1 MNAGAQGSNAATVPC
16 RQPRWSGVVAPLLPG
31 WSGVAPLLLA
41 SALFAVMAVCV
52 RAASLE
58 VPAAQIAFVRFVGS
72 FLFMLAVTRGR
83 DLVPRPGNAGRLVL
97 RGVIGAV
104 SITFYFLG
112 IEGAGAGLA
121 TLVQNTYPVFAAS
134 IAVLLGEEIFSRR
147 LATAL
152 GMSVLGAGVVLG
164 ARVDLGSATTLGVL
178 ASIAASMMAGAAVV
192 TAQRLRRTEGAATI
206 TTWFMG
212 VGVLVTSP
220 ALLGGLPSIDVTT
233 ALLLAGVIVTSVL
246 AQWLLHHG
254 LGFTSATQGSLAAA
268 TSVVLATVLEALT
281 LGDLPDPRT
290 LAGAVLMLGAVA
302 VCFTRGVATVA
313 AASVPATR
321 AAAPARAAR

>member
-1 MNAGAQGSNAATVPC
+1 VRTGDRPPSAAA
-16 RQPRWSGVVAPLLPG
+16 VVRPSAG

-52 RAASLE
+52 RAASLD
-58 VPAAQIAFVRFVGS
+58 VPATQIAFVRFVGS

-83 DLVPRPGNAGRLVL
+83 DLAPRPGNGGRLVL

-121 TLVQNTYPVFAAS
+121 TLVQNTYPVFAATL
-134 IAVLLGEEIFSRR
+134 AVLLGDQLFTRR
-147 LATAL
+147 LASAL
-152 GMSVLGAGVVLG
+152 ALSVLGAAVVLG
-164 ARVDLGSATTLGVL
+164 ARVDLQSATTLGVL
-178 ASIAASMMAGAAVV
+178 ASIAASILAGAAVV
-192 TAQRLRRTEGAATI
+192 TAQRLRRTESATTI

-220 ALLGGLPSIDVTT
+220 ALLGGVPHVDPTT
-233 ALLLAGVIVTSVL
+233 ALLLAGVVVTSVL

-290 LAGAVLMLGAVA
+290 LVGAVLMLGAVA
-302 VCFTRGVATVA
+302 VCFTRAVPPVV
-313 AASVPATR
+313 AASVPAR
-321 AAAPARAAR
+321 EARGRAPASAGSGAPSSSA